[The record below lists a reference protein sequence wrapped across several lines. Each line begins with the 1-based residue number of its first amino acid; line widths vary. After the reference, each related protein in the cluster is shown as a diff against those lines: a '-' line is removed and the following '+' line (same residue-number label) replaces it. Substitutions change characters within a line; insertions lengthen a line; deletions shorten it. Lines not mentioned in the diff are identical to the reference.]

1 MLLSQ
6 LHSFLAEEAAVHTLH
21 WGQDDSV
28 DSPLAVLSGSV
39 SMRNFLASSPALK
52 PHRRLLETALAFTAD
67 AQLCPTTLIH
77 GDARLGNALL
87 HLKQSEQ
94 EPEPKQELHGV
105 SSHYPIHHHSRLDQS
120 VPQFQFRKTRGGKW
134 TLQSSCGL
142 CRGRGNVLV
151 AHTGVCDAGAAAA
164 AASSAAHWSIG
175 RSQQLARHCWM

>member
-1 MLLSQ
+1 VLLSQ

-105 SSHYPIHHHSRLDQS
+105 SSHYPIHHHSRLDQ
-120 VPQFQFRKTRGGKW
+120 FQWGKW

-151 AHTGVCDAGAAAA
+151 ALPGVCDAAAAAA